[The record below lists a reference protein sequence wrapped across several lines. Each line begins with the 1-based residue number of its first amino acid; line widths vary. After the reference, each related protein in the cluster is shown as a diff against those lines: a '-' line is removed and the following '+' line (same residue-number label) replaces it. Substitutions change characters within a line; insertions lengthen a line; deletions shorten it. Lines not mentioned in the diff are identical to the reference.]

1 MSTCKVQ
8 TERLYLPYRRPVID
22 LSTVVSQKAK
32 NQKTPAASSAK
43 RPVRDAEATKQEI
56 LDAAEEEFAFHGLS
70 GARTE
75 AIAKSAGVA
84 PRMIYYYFQSKEG
97 LYQAVLE
104 RPATQ
109 FQEVLLQLNLEQL
122 PAAEALR
129 AFLRTTIA
137 YEASHRHRGM
147 LLFQEANQNQG
158 KYFKLT
164 NWQQPIASLTE
175 ILERGMQEGIFC
187 KLDAYMTTLTIIG
200 VCVFYANAHEN
211 LKHLDPQ
218 RDLLS
223 PELIEQYTQAAI
235 NLVLRGVLHQ
245 EK

>member
-8 TERLYLPYRRPVID
+8 RERLYLAYRRPVID
-22 LSTVVSQKAK
+22 LSSVVSQKAK
-32 NQKTPAASSAK
+32 NQKTPASSAK
-43 RPVRDAEATKQEI
+43 RLVRDAEATKQEI

-109 FQEVLLQLNLEQL
+109 FQEVLSQLNLEQL

-129 AFLRTTIA
+129 AFLQTTIA

-158 KYFKLT
+158 KYFKLI

-187 KLDAYMTTLTIIG
+187 QLDAYMTTLTIIG

-235 NLVLRGVLHQ
+235 SLVLRGVLHQ

>member
-1 MSTCKVQ
+1 
-8 TERLYLPYRRPVID
+8 
-22 LSTVVSQKAK
+22 
-32 NQKTPAASSAK
+32 
-43 RPVRDAEATKQEI
+43 
-56 LDAAEEEFAFHGLS
+56 
-70 GARTE
+70 
-75 AIAKSAGVA
+75 
-84 PRMIYYYFQSKEG
+84 MIYYYFQSKEG

-147 LLFQEANQNQG
+147 LLFQEASQNQG

-187 KLDAYMTTLTIIG
+187 QLDAYMTTLTIIG

-211 LKHLDPQ
+211 LKHLEPQ

-235 NLVLRGVLHQ
+235 NLVLSGVLHQ